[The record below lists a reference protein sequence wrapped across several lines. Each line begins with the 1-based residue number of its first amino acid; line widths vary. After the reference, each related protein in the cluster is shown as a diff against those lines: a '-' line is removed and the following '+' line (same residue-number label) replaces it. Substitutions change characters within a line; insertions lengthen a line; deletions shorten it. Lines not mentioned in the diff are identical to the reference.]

1 MGYKV
6 KSVSSEGIFE
16 IVGGESPV
24 AIKYKTEA
32 EEREEKNLGG
42 DKYLE

>member
-6 KSVSSEGIFE
+6 KSVSPDGVFE
-16 IVGGESPV
+16 IVGGELPV
-24 AIKYKTEA
+24 SIKYKTEA
-32 EEREEKNLGG
+32 DERKEKNLGD